1 MSEHNSAELGEQ
13 PYGFPSNN
21 VSFTVS
27 VICISLLS
35 FTGGAG
41 ETDYLLTKVSAGVL
55 ASTAKFA
62 ISDLFE

>member
-1 MSEHNSAELGEQ
+1 MSEHNSANSGEQ
-13 PYGFPSNN
+13 PYGFPRKN

-27 VICISLLS
+27 VIYIPLFS
-35 FTGGAG
+35 FAGGVE